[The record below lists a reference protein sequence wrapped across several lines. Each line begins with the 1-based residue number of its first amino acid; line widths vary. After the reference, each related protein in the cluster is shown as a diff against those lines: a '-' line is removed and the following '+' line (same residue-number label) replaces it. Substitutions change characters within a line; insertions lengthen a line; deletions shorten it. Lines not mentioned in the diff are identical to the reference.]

1 MYILIVKGAR
11 RATLAYHRTDS
22 LEELN
27 DLLAVYRALGY
38 SDEALIV
45 EERHDE
51 EDRAA

>member
-22 LEELN
+22 FEELN

-38 SDEALIV
+38 SDDALIV
-45 EERHDE
+45 EERHE